1 MIPLYLYYRI
11 QQNKEEEGMADTEE
25 NEEKEVVDKKRASP
39 FFRFRAIAGAIG
51 RTAASAGSLLA
62 DPELRGRA
70 GAVVGKQAGQSFS
83 SLREGVQQ
91 ETEYITKR
99 INNGLGY
106 VQSGPRH
113 VQLVLARLQKRIEE
127 TRLQALLEAERDAPV
142 DVQIGPQLVEQA
154 HQELRSRLW
163 LVLIDNPHLCHVYDE
178 GKVEPAARSPLAGTF
193 QRSRGSSRSHEGFV
207 SVSSASK
214 SSGNQHGP
222 HSPPSA
228 SLAASESAG
237 VHPSSASPSTARGG
251 ATVEDT
257 SGSQPP
263 QCNTLGISGESSSS
277 QQDAGGSFKHG
288 LHALDA
294 EQQELQSPAPYT
306 DSQKTAR
313 HQSSAELQ
321 ETEGAHQDMQDLT
334 AAGPT
339 TQVPVTD
346 AQAPVQERKSGESSS
361 TAAASADAAST
372 EAGGDAVNASSVG
385 SASTDAWEMV
395 QDANNIYNWKAGSL
409 FGRSLSSSRRQ
420 GSLCSEEGESYSKCL
435 MNAVMTVEWPIST
448 EFSEDSRYNTL
459 LQISV
464 GQEEV
469 DEVIG
474 RDINRTFPEHP
485 QFGFEQGQQ
494 ALYRVL
500 KAYSLHDLEVGY
512 CQGMA
517 FVAGVILMYLPEEPA
532 FRVLCQLLDGTG
544 VGLRTLYLPGLQGL
558 KDELRMMD
566 WLMERLM
573 PELKQHLD
581 NYGAVPVLYASQ
593 WFLTI
598 FSCPFPATLACRV
611 IDVMLTE
618 HSPNIMLRV
627 ALAVLAECE
636 DDLLQ
641 LHDFE
646 DLITYL
652 KVEPVQWSADHT
664 RTVLSS
670 AIASPN
676 TLCSPPMI
684 EAARLAV
691 QGGYEGTMHM

>member
-1 MIPLYLYYRI
+1 M
-11 QQNKEEEGMADTEE
+11 
-25 NEEKEVVDKKRASP
+25 
-39 FFRFRAIAGAIG
+39 
-51 RTAASAGSLLA
+51 
-62 DPELRGRA
+62 
-70 GAVVGKQAGQSFS
+70 
-83 SLREGVQQ
+83 
-91 ETEYITKR
+91 
-99 INNGLGY
+99 
-106 VQSGPRH
+106 
-113 VQLVLARLQKRIEE
+113 
-127 TRLQALLEAERDAPV
+127 
-142 DVQIGPQLVEQA
+142 
-154 HQELRSRLW
+154 
-163 LVLIDNPHLCHVYDE
+163 
-178 GKVEPAARSPLAGTF
+178 
-193 QRSRGSSRSHEGFV
+193 

-420 GSLCSEEGESYSKCL
+420 GSLCSEEGESYSKC
-435 MNAVMTVEWPIST
+435 
-448 EFSEDSRYNTL
+448 
-459 LQISV
+459 
-464 GQEEV
+464 
-469 DEVIG
+469 
-474 RDINRTFPEHP
+474 
-485 QFGFEQGQQ
+485 
-494 ALYRVL
+494 
-500 KAYSLHDLEVGY
+500 
-512 CQGMA
+512 
-517 FVAGVILMYLPEEPA
+517 EP
-532 FRVLCQLLDGTG
+532 C
-544 VGLRTLYLPGLQGL
+544 
-558 KDELRMMD
+558 M
-566 WLMERLM
+566 
-573 PELKQHLD
+573 
-581 NYGAVPVLYASQ
+581 
-593 WFLTI
+593 
-598 FSCPFPATLACRV
+598 
-611 IDVMLTE
+611 
-618 HSPNIMLRV
+618 
-627 ALAVLAECE
+627 
-636 DDLLQ
+636 
-641 LHDFE
+641 
-646 DLITYL
+646 
-652 KVEPVQWSADHT
+652 
-664 RTVLSS
+664 
-670 AIASPN
+670 
-676 TLCSPPMI
+676 
-684 EAARLAV
+684 
-691 QGGYEGTMHM
+691 